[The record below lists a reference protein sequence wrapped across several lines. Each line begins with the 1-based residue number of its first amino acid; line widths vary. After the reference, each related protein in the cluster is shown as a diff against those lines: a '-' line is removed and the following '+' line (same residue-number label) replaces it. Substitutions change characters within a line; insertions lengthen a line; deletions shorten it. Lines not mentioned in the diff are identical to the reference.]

1 MYFVDAY
8 QYMKCMKYEGCL
20 CHDYQQVR
28 TYDHQPIISQFS
40 GVIFIVLCNGVNSAD
55 QWGGIWT
62 RNGNTIVS
70 KVNLRPEPAG
80 TSIQNLQPANLR
92 LSTSGKS

>member
-55 QWGGIWT
+55 QWGGI
-62 RNGNTIVS
+62 
-70 KVNLRPEPAG
+70 
-80 TSIQNLQPANLR
+80 
-92 LSTSGKS
+92 